1 MTGHRSGHLFSR
13 GLILGALLAAATGLS
28 ACSDADNL
36 FESGSAP
43 SLRAQSQANPRQQ
56 ARARS
61 TRCDSVADDRAWLNC
76 YYGAVQPVRAELG
89 LPPAPQSQQVL
100 VPAP

>member
-1 MTGHRSGHLFSR
+1 MTEYRSGHR
-13 GLILGALLAAATGLS
+13 LILGAVLIACMGLS
-28 ACSDADNL
+28 ACSDVDNL
-36 FESGSAP
+36 FESGSPP
-43 SLRAQSQANPRQQ
+43 SLRAQGQAASPRDQ

-61 TRCDSVADDRAWLNC
+61 TRCDSLTDEKAWLNC

-89 LPPAPQSQQVL
+89 LPPAPQSQQAL